1 MKVEKLMTRNVKVCR
16 RDDSLNAAAQLMWE
30 NDCGCVPVIST
41 NGDGAVVGMLTDRD
55 VCIAAYTQ
63 GKPLWQI
70 PVTTAMAHKVIA
82 CAPDDELERAEALM
96 RENQVR
102 RLPVI
107 DNKGVLQGI
116 ISLNDIAREAERERF
131 AQRPQVS
138 HAEVGNTLG
147 AICQPHQRRVRQG
160 AAA

>member
-1 MKVEKLMTRNVKVCR
+1 MKVEKLMTRNVKTCR
-16 RDDSLNAAAQLMWE
+16 REDRLNAAAQLMWE
-30 NDCGCVPVIST
+30 NDCGCVPVIGT

-70 PVTTAMAHKVIA
+70 AVATAMAQRVIA
-82 CAPDDELERAEALM
+82 CAPSDELERAEALM
-96 RENQVR
+96 REHQVR

-107 DNKGVLQGI
+107 NEKGVLEGI
-116 ISLNDIAREAERERF
+116 ISLNDIAREAERERR

-138 HAEVGNTLG
+138 HAEIGNTLG
-147 AICQPHQRRVRQG
+147 AICQPHRRRAQP
-160 AAA
+160 AAAA